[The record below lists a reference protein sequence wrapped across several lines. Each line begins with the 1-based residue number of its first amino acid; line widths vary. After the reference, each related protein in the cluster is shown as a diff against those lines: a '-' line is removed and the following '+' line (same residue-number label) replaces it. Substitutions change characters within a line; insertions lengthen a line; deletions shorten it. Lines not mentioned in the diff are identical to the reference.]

1 LGGEVLT
8 PAVDSRVERADALL
22 RLRVG
27 TGEARSFVRVA
38 VRARQREVLDVIATE
53 PGDQGVQRLALAA
66 QPSYV
71 LTVAL
76 RQWSCPDAILRR
88 AA

>member
-1 LGGEVLT
+1 
-8 PAVDSRVERADALL
+8 
-22 RLRVG
+22 
-27 TGEARSFVRVA
+27 VRVA

-76 RQWSCPDAILRR
+76 RQWYCPDAILRR